1 MSSIS
6 NVLDTGA
13 VALAVKQ
20 ITGSTQDSAVA
31 AGYSAWVNGVT
42 GSMPSVVADGSM
54 ARIVLSDAQA
64 VAMRQSI
71 ESSVFATKKGGNLKI
86 EFSPVINPL
95 LLKYLVPSAALFFFL
110 GYMVRSKI

>member
-1 MSSIS
+1 MSTIS

-20 ITGSTQDSAVA
+20 ITGSNKDSAVA
-31 AGYSAWVNGVT
+31 AGYGAWVNGVT
-42 GSMPSVVADGSM
+42 GSLPSVVADGNM
-54 ARIVLSDAQA
+54 ARIVLTDAQA
-64 VAMRQSI
+64 VAMRKSI
-71 ESSVFATKKGGNLKI
+71 ESSVFSTKKDGNLKI

-110 GYMVRSKI
+110 GYMVRGKV